1 MEILSG
7 EMHELFEA
15 FELEPEEWNE
25 ILSIAEDRY
34 MLISPEILYYVAVEY
49 ILDREELDKEDFMID
64 YQDFATYA
72 LHWFEPGSF
81 YLLTHMIPNLH
92 YYA

>member
-7 EMHELFEA
+7 EMREFFEK

-25 ILSIAEDRY
+25 ILSITEDNY
-34 MLISPEILYYVAVEY
+34 GSITAEILYYVAVEY
-49 ILDREELDKEDFMID
+49 ILGREEIDREDFMID

-81 YLLTHMIPNLH
+81 YLLTHMIPNLY